1 MSLEDDKEKEKD
13 PSDGMSVEEIR
24 SKLMEYEMKRWQE
37 ERGKYVEFDIKTM
50 NKYHKYYE
58 EMTTINPDDQ
68 EGIGVD
74 QLEEPFISLG
84 LAYNRDQI
92 NSLIASVDDDGSGRI
107 EFEEFLRII
116 HNRSKLKTS
125 GNKKITSFFKDLAN
139 DKLGGD
145 SDLKHF
151 SFKTIMYIIRRKNL
165 LKTFINSNN
174 DEKEEGEKILKAYS
188 EMLMKKKGKAKGK

>member
-1 MSLEDDKEKEKD
+1 MEDKKEENDPTENMSA
-13 PSDGMSVEEIR
+13 EEIR
-24 SKLMEYEMKRWQE
+24 EKLMDYEMKRWQE

-50 NKYHKYYE
+50 NKYQKYYE

-84 LAYNRDQI
+84 LAYTRDEI
-92 NSLIASVDDDGSGRI
+92 NNLIASVDDDGSGRI
-107 EFEEFLRII
+107 EFGEFLRII
-116 HNRSKLKTS
+116 HNKSKLKTQ
-125 GNKKITSFFKDLAN
+125 GNKKITSFFKQLAS

-151 SFKTIMYIIRRKNL
+151 SFKTIMDIMRRKNL
-165 LKTFINSNN
+165 LKAFLSKNPE
-174 DEKEEGEKILKAYS
+174 EKKEGEKVLKAYS
-188 EMLMKKKGKAKGK
+188 EMLQKRKNK